1 MKGFS
6 IEDLIKR
13 GNLAGLPIQ
22 EAWAPEAIEI
32 IWIF

>member
-6 IEDLIKR
+6 IEDLIKC

-22 EAWAPEAIEI
+22 ETLGSGNH
-32 IWIF
+32 